1 MINVSKLN
9 QIKEEIRDD
18 GAVSITFLRE
28 GVEKILAKLEEKIKL
43 FTEEIVLIN
52 KQAIEMKEEYSE
64 TEKEVKSLNTQ
75 LIAGNEKVKVLRIK
89 EKELDEREKNDA
101 ELHKILENKRI
112 MLEAKEN
119 PSRF

>member
-43 FTEEIVLIN
+43 FTEEVVLIN

>member
-43 FTEEIVLIN
+43 FTEEVVLIN

-119 PSRF
+119 PTKF

>member
-43 FTEEIVLIN
+43 FTEEVVLIN

-64 TEKEVKSLNTQ
+64 IEKEVKSLNTQ

-89 EKELDEREKNDA
+89 EKELDEREK
-101 ELHKILENKRI
+101 I
-112 MLEAKEN
+112 KE
-119 PSRF
+119 

>member
-52 KQAIEMKEEYSE
+52 KQF
-64 TEKEVKSLNTQ
+64 L
-75 LIAGNEKVKVLRIK
+75 L
-89 EKELDEREKNDA
+89 
-101 ELHKILENKRI
+101 
-112 MLEAKEN
+112 
-119 PSRF
+119 

>member
-64 TEKEVKSLNTQ
+64 TEKEIKSLNTQ

-119 PSRF
+119 PTKF